1 MLYTWGLQPSFVE
14 SSEALVNI
22 ICLDFV
28 SRGVMIDMRLRLLQ
42 IDMRLQL
49 SFVNLGHRD
58 VRAQLWKTLM
68 SSLSLLLLTSGRF

>member
-1 MLYTWGLQPSFVE
+1 MGVAVSVYLLQPSFVE
-14 SSEALVNI
+14 SSEALVKI
-22 ICLDFV
+22 LCLDFV

-58 VRAQLWKTLM
+58 VRAQL
-68 SSLSLLLLTSGRF
+68 